1 MNGVDESSVRAPRS
15 ALDIL
20 NRGGQP
26 PPRPEPTESELEVMR
41 LEHENRMLRAEL
53 EKLYERRAKE
63 QALLLDVEQ
72 RIKAL
77 KHLI

>member
-1 MNGVDESSVRAPRS
+1 MS
-15 ALDIL
+15 AVPEHQSAIDIL
-20 NRGGQP
+20 SRGGRP
-26 PPRPEPTESELEVMR
+26 PPRPEPTESEREVTR

-53 EKLYERRAKE
+53 EKLHERRAKE
-63 QALLLDVEQ
+63 QALLADVEL

>member
-1 MNGVDESSVRAPRS
+1 
-15 ALDIL
+15 
-20 NRGGQP
+20 
-26 PPRPEPTESELEVMR
+26 MR

>member
-1 MNGVDESSVRAPRS
+1 MNAVPEHQS
-15 ALDIL
+15 AIDIL
-20 NRGGQP
+20 NRGGRP
-26 PPRPEPTESELEVMR
+26 PPRPEPMESEREVLR